1 MNYPPAHTLPVIAT
15 FGLSFGVST
24 CARLRSPWLLDLNT
38 ARGSLIQNRGSRSR
52 STPSSLESLSM
63 KDISQLVAPLGGFLA
78 PLSELQTLEEQLG
91 HSSFLLIIP
100 APVIPHQAPAAFPGI
115 SPQLGR
121 AGNPARAANLLL
133 AFVDPLLPLSC
144 CSRAPGDTEE

>member
-24 CARLRSPWLLDLNT
+24 CARLRSPWLLDLN
-38 ARGSLIQNRGSRSR
+38 
-52 STPSSLESLSM
+52 SSWLTDPESH
-63 KDISQLVAPLGGFLA
+63 Q
-78 PLSELQTLEEQLG
+78 QEQIR
-91 HSSFLLIIP
+91 SFLLGIPFHEGYFPIHGSSWRVLGTFIRAANAGGAVGAFVFIPTSIP

-133 AFVDPLLPLSC
+133 GFVDPLLPLSC
-144 CSRAPGDTEE
+144 CSQAPGDTEE